1 VRMQSSAHLKIGY
14 KANAQVLDVAV
25 IGDDGQTLGADIGHS
40 DLILWA
46 LALRHM
52 KCMGIP
58 EITKEDYDTDNEQND

>member
-14 KANAQVLDVAV
+14 KSNAQVLDVAV

-40 DLILWA
+40 GLSLWA
-46 LALRHM
+46 LALRYM

-58 EITKEDYDTDNEQND
+58 EITKGDYDTDNEQND